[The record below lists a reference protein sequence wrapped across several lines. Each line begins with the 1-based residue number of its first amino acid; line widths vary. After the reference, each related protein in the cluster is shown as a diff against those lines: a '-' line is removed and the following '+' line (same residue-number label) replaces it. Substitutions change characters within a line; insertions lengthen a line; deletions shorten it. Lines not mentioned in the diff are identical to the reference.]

1 LSDLLSDSLN
11 EFDLLAKLRGRLGTA
26 GARVALGSGDD
37 AAVVRAA
44 GAVSITSVD
53 AFVEGVHFRLA
64 TTSMRDL
71 GHKCLAASLSDI
83 AAMAARP
90 GEAYIAVGL
99 PEHLGEREMLE
110 LADGAQALAQEH
122 DVTVCGG
129 DLTRADELFVA
140 VTVVGYAE
148 DAESIV
154 TRRGAAPGH
163 LVGVTGALGGSGA
176 GLLLL
181 ERKPAGIDVQT
192 GARLLNRHL
201 RPRPLLIAGR
211 ALAAAGVS
219 SMLDVSDGIASDLE
233 RLCEQSEVRIE
244 AELEALPVDEGV
256 PEVAAAAGVDPL
268 ELAAGA
274 GEDYELLFTAPAGA
288 RATVERAGDESG
300 SPVTWIGRVS
310 AGQAEGEAAVTLL
323 DKTGRPRRL
332 AGWDHLRRGRGRK
345 NPPAPA
351 SR

>member
-1 LSDLLSDSLN
+1 LSDPSDPLS
-11 EFDLLAKLRGRLGTA
+11 EFDLLAKLRARLGTV
-26 GARVALGSGDD
+26 GDRVVIGSGDD
-37 AAVVRAA
+37 AAVVRVG
-44 GAVSITSVD
+44 GAVSVTSVD

-71 GHKCLAASLSDI
+71 GHKCLAAALSDI
-83 AAMAARP
+83 AAMAASP
-90 GEAYIAVGL
+90 GEAYITVGL

-122 DVTVCGG
+122 DVTICGG

-140 VTVVGYAE
+140 VTVVGYAD

-181 ERKPAGIDVQT
+181 ERKPPGIDMQT
-192 GARLLNRHL
+192 GERLLDRHL
-201 RPRPLLIAGR
+201 RPRPLLAAGH

-219 SMLDVSDGIASDLE
+219 AMLDVSDGIASDLQ
-233 RLCEQSEVRIE
+233 RLSEQSGVSIEVQ
-244 AELEALPVDEGV
+244 LGSLPLDEGV
-256 PEVAAAAGVDPL
+256 VEVAAAVGIDAL
-268 ELAAGA
+268 EVAAAA
-274 GEDYELLFTAPAGA
+274 GEDYELLFTAPEDARKRVEQAGS
-288 RATVERAGDESG
+288 DSG

-310 AGQAEGEAAVTLL
+310 GTGDAAPTLL
-323 DKTGRPRRL
+323 DETGRSRRF
-332 AGWDHLRRGRGRK
+332 AGWDHLRRGRQATE
-345 NPPAPA
+345 PPGPV

>member
-1 LSDLLSDSLN
+1 VILSDLLS
-11 EFDLLAKLRGRLGTA
+11 EFDLLAKLRARLGTA
-26 GARVALGSGDD
+26 GDRVVLGSGDD
-37 AAVVRAA
+37 AAVVRTG
-44 GAVSITSVD
+44 GAVSVTSVD

-71 GHKCLAASLSDI
+71 GHKCLAASLSDL

-90 GEAYIAVGL
+90 GEAYITVGL

-110 LADGAQALAQEH
+110 LADGAQALAEEH
-122 DVTVCGG
+122 EVTICGG

-140 VTVVGYAE
+140 VTVVGYA
-148 DAESIV
+148 DDPESIV

-181 ERKPAGIDVQT
+181 ERKPAGIDLET
-192 GARLLNRHL
+192 GARLLARHL
-201 RPRPLLIAGR
+201 RPLPLLDAGR

-233 RLCEQSEVRIE
+233 RLCECSEVRIE
-244 AELEALPVDEGV
+244 AELEALPIDEGV
-256 PEVAAAAGVDPL
+256 PEVAVATGVDPL

-274 GEDYELLFTAPAGA
+274 GEDYELLFTAPAA
-288 RATVERAGDESG
+288 VSAAVERAGGDSG
-300 SPVTWIGRVS
+300 SRVTWIGRVS
-310 AGQAEGEAAVTLL
+310 GGSAEGETAVTLL
-323 DKTGRPRRL
+323 DETGRPRRL
-332 AGWDHLRRGRGRK
+332 AGWDHLRRGREKKVAPPGR
-345 NPPAPA
+345 A

>member
-1 LSDLLSDSLN
+1 LSDSLN
-11 EFDLLAKLRGRLGTA
+11 EFDLLANLRARLGTA
-26 GARVALGSGDD
+26 GARVVLGSGDD
-37 AAVVRAA
+37 AAVVRVA
-44 GAVSITSVD
+44 GGVSVTSVD
-53 AFVEGVHFRLA
+53 SFVEGVHFRLA

-90 GEAYIAVGL
+90 GEVYLAVGV
-99 PEHLGEREMLE
+99 PEHVGEREMLE
-110 LADGAQALAQEH
+110 LADGAQALAQQH
-122 DVTVCGG
+122 DVTICGG

-140 VTVVGYAE
+140 VTVVGYA
-148 DAESIV
+148 DDPESIV

-163 LVGVTGALGGSGA
+163 LVGVTGALGGAGA

-181 ERKPAGIDVQT
+181 ERKPAGIDLET
-192 GARLLNRHL
+192 GGRLLKRHL
-201 RPRPLLIAGR
+201 RPRPLLNAGR

-244 AELEALPVDEGV
+244 AQLEALPVDEGV

-274 GEDYELLFTAPAGA
+274 GEDYELLFTAPTGV
-288 RATVERAGDESG
+288 RAAVERAGDESG
-300 SPVTWIGRVS
+300 SPVTWIGHVS
-310 AGQAEGEAAVTLL
+310 PRSAEDETTVTLL
-323 DKTGRPRRL
+323 DETGRPRRL
-332 AGWDHLRRGRGRK
+332 AGWDHLRRGQERK
-345 NPPAPA
+345 DPPAPA

>member
-1 LSDLLSDSLN
+1 LSDSSN
-11 EFDLLAKLRGRLGTA
+11 EFDLLEKLRARLGTA
-26 GARVALGSGDD
+26 GDRVVLGSGDD
-37 AAVVRAA
+37 AAAVRAG
-44 GAVSITSVD
+44 GAVSVTSVD

-110 LADGAQALAQEH
+110 LADGAQALAQKYG
-122 DVTVCGG
+122 VTICGG

-140 VTVVGYAE
+140 VTVVGYA
-148 DAESIV
+148 DDPESIV
-154 TRRGAAPGH
+154 TRRGAAPGD

-181 ERKPAGIDVQT
+181 ERKPAGIDLET
-192 GARLLNRHL
+192 GARLLGRHL
-201 RPRPLLIAGR
+201 RPLPLLDAGR

-244 AELEALPVDEGV
+244 AKLEALPMDEGV

-274 GEDYELLFTAPAGA
+274 GEDYELLFTAPAA
-288 RATVERAGDESG
+288 VSAAVDRAGDESG
-300 SPVTWIGRVS
+300 SRVTWIGRVS
-310 AGQAEGEAAVTLL
+310 AGSAEDEAAVTLL
-323 DKTGRPRRL
+323 DETGRPRRL
-332 AGWDHLRRGRGRK
+332 AGWDHLRRDRERTG
-345 NPPAPA
+345 PPARA